1 MNCVHSMDDL
11 LDCLCTCEG
20 SFECEWHE
28 RLRHG
33 ADREKLHLEMEKIL
47 EVSHSIAREECEPP
61 AGWVTFRGR
70 RCEYW
75 RRARG

>member
-1 MNCVHSMDDL
+1 MHHTRRMDDL
-11 LDCLCTCEG
+11 LELFCTCEA

-33 ADREKLHLEMEKIL
+33 ADREELHLEMDEVL
-47 EVSHSIAREECEPP
+47 QVSHSIDREESEPP
-61 AGWVTFRGR
+61 PGWVTFRGR
-70 RCEYW
+70 QGEYW